1 MNIRLLYF
9 GLILCLPCCSTLQP
23 VKDLS
28 IHHILEPLVPDRTLD
43 KAVPAIAINRPSLP
57 SYLDSQQL
65 VTRSEGQLMMSKLD
79 LWGEPLDAGISRVLA
94 SNLSRLT
101 GSMNIQPIGSYTTL
115 DYASLLELKI
125 AQFEP
130 DTANQMI
137 LKGTWKL
144 QPVNGKETSSHFFR
158 IEVQIP
164 TTLEPMKD
172 RVTSMSQALEQ
183 LARQIVMK

>member
-1 MNIRLLYF
+1 MNIRLFYF

-28 IHHILEPLVPDRTLD
+28 IHHLLEPLVPDRTLD
-43 KAVPAIAINRPSLP
+43 KADPAIAINRPSLP
-57 SYLDSQQL
+57 RYLDSQQL
-65 VTRSEGQLMMSKLD
+65 VTRSDGQLMMSKLD

-101 GSMNIQPIGSYTTL
+101 GSMNIQPIASYTTL

-164 TTLEPMKD
+164 TTLEPMKG

>member
-1 MNIRLLYF
+1 ML
-9 GLILCLPCCSTLQP
+9 
-23 VKDLS
+23 
-28 IHHILEPLVPDRTLD
+28 
-43 KAVPAIAINRPSLP
+43 
-57 SYLDSQQL
+57 
-65 VTRSEGQLMMSKLD
+65 SKLD

-137 LKGTWKL
+137 IKGTWKL

-183 LARQIVMK
+183 LARQIVLK

>member
-1 MNIRLLYF
+1 M
-9 GLILCLPCCSTLQP
+9 
-23 VKDLS
+23 
-28 IHHILEPLVPDRTLD
+28 TLD

-65 VTRSEGQLMMSKLD
+65 VTRREGQLMLSKLD